1 MDIKAYTPEP
11 QCTVCVTG
19 LNESASE
26 DLLELYFDSEKKSG
40 GCNVQN
46 IQMDESKG
54 TAYVT
59 FETEEGEIFIVFDW
73 LKKKRYHE

>member
-19 LNESASE
+19 LNKSASE
-26 DLLELYFDSEKKSG
+26 DLLELYFDNEKKSG

-46 IQMDESKG
+46 IQIDESKR

-59 FETEEGEIFIVFDW
+59 FETEEGEFFFVFDW
-73 LKKKRYHE
+73 SIKRYHK